1 MRTLI
6 VEDEFTSRMLLQKML
21 ERYGEC
27 HVAVNGRE
35 AVEAIAAAHMVG
47 TPYDLICLDIMMPE
61 MDGQETLKAIRQI
74 EKKAGI
80 CGLDGVRIV
89 MTTALRDK
97 DNIMQAFREQCDGYL
112 VKPVDRNKL
121 TKLMD
126 DIGLS
131 ALAQDT
137 CH

>member
-35 AVEAIAAAHMVG
+35 AVEAVAAALMVG

-61 MDGQETLKAIRQI
+61 MDGQETLRAIRQL
-74 EKKAGI
+74 EKRSGI
-80 CGLDGVRIV
+80 GGLDGVRIV
-89 MTTALRDK
+89 MTTALGDK

-112 VKPVDRNKL
+112 VKPVDKNKL
-121 TKLMD
+121 TRLMD

-131 ALAQDT
+131 ALADET
-137 CH
+137 GR